1 MNPTVYLIDDED
13 HLRTALAQSLELA
26 GLDVAAF
33 SNGREALAAIGE
45 DANGVV
51 VSDILMAGLSGLQ
64 VFEQLQAADPD
75 LPVILMTGHGDVP
88 MAVKAIRAGAY
99 DFIEKPFAP
108 DRLIETVRRAMEKRG
123 LVLEVRR
130 LRRSLDA
137 IDDLDAVIVGRSSG
151 VVRLRE
157 HLLAFAQ
164 ADADVLIYGETGTGK
179 ELVAR
184 SLHERSPRRAGNFVS
199 INCGALPESVI
210 ESEFFG
216 HEAGAFTGASKTRV
230 GKFEYANGGTVFL
243 DEIESMPR
251 DMQIRLLRVLQE
263 RTIVRLG
270 SNREIPVDVRI
281 IAATKED
288 LAVASAEGRF
298 RQDLYYR
305 LDVLKLE
312 IPPLRERAGDVPLLF
327 VHFVDQ
333 AAARLNRTAPPLSP
347 SQATSLQQRDW
358 PGNVRELQNA
368 ALRFAMGL
376 DTDIIAASGRD
387 TMAAARLQRPLA
399 AQTADFERQVI
410 AATLEANG
418 GSLKATY
425 EALGISRKTL
435 YDKIQRYGL
444 SVDEAGGA

>member
-1 MNPTVYLIDDED
+1 MSPTVYLIDDED

-26 GLDVAAF
+26 GLEVAAF
-33 SNGREALAAIGE
+33 SNGHDAIAAIDD
-45 DANGVV
+45 DADGVV

-64 VFEQLQAADPD
+64 VFERLQAADPD

-99 DFIEKPFAP
+99 DFIEKPFSP
-108 DRLIETVRRAMEKRG
+108 NRLIETVRRALEKRS

-137 IDDLDAVIVGRSSG
+137 IDNLDTVIVGCSDG
-151 VVRLRE
+151 MVRLRE
-157 HLLAFAQ
+157 QLLAFAQ

-184 SLHERSPRRAGNFVS
+184 SLHERSSRRDSNFVS
-199 INCGALPESVI
+199 INCGALPEMVI

-216 HEAGAFTGASKTRV
+216 HEAGAFTGASKVRV
-230 GKFEYANGGTVFL
+230 GKFEYASGGTVFL

-263 RTIVRLG
+263 RTVVRLG

-281 IAATKED
+281 VAATKED
-288 LAVASAEGRF
+288 LGVASAEGRF

-312 IPPLRERAGDVPLLF
+312 IPPLRERARDIPLLF
-327 VHFVDQ
+327 AHFADQ
-333 AAARLNRTAPPLSP
+333 AAVRLNRTSPQLSP
-347 SQATSLQQRDW
+347 LQAASLQQRDW

-368 ALRFAMGL
+368 ALRFVMGL
-376 DTDIIAASGRD
+376 DPGFSTAPGGAG
-387 TMAAARLQRPLA
+387 MAAVQPQQPLA
-399 AQTADFERQVI
+399 VQMADFERQVI

-435 YDKIQRYGL
+435 YDKMQRFGL
-444 SVDEAGGA
+444 SVEESGGA